1 MLDISSTP
9 RSSTCTNTSSTN
21 SYLKS
26 ILNNNSSATRGTT
39 YYYPQKLVVSL
50 FAQALTEL
58 GFNATAVNSDNYN
71 NHITLNDYSD
81 KVHLQIY
88 NSGSASTYFSML
100 YPRHTASTV
109 SLCTMNSGTT
119 CYSTLRMVGQ
129 GPGKT
134 NTVLYI
140 NTTSAPALNT
150 SRLIY
155 FTDAKC
161 LMTGE
166 MHKAVIFQSGY
177 SYYAYL
183 YDNEWNF
190 LPGYDSESTTPIS
203 FDGYSMNLTYNSNYS
218 YIHDPYI
225 SYKIFEEQ
233 TNFPEIPVVTNDGLW
248 EFPGIIQNPYG
259 YYNNTNG
266 SLKYTLT
273 AGTIYQIGDKKYL
286 CIDPSVSY
294 YLLRVE

>member
-1 MLDISSTP
+1 MIDVSSTP
-9 RSSTCTNTSSTN
+9 RSSTCTNTSTTN
-21 SYLKS
+21 TYLRS
-26 ILNNNSSATRGTT
+26 VLNNISATRGTT
-39 YYYPQKLVVSL
+39 YLYPQKVALNL

-58 GFNATAVNSDNYN
+58 GFNVTTVNSDNYY

-81 KVHLQIY
+81 KVHLQIF
-88 NSGSASTYFSML
+88 NSGSASTYYSMM
-100 YPRHTASTV
+100 YPRHIGTTM
-109 SLCTMNSGTT
+109 SLLTLNSGTT

-134 NTVLYI
+134 NTVIYI
-140 NTTSAPALNT
+140 NTSSAPALT
-150 SRLIY
+150 ATRLIY

-177 SYYAYL
+177 TYYAYL
-183 YDNEWNF
+183 YDADWGF
-190 LPGYDSESTTPIS
+190 LPGYDSDATTAIS
-203 FDGYSMNLTYNSNYS
+203 FDSYSLNLSYSNNYC
-218 YIHDPYI
+218 YVHDPYI

-233 TNFPEIPVVTNDGLW
+233 TNFPEIPVITNDGLW
-248 EFPGIIQNPYG
+248 EFPGLIQNPYG
-259 YYNNTNG
+259 FYNNTNG

-286 CIDPSVSY
+286 CIDPSYSY